1 MEILKKSNERIK
13 LYEDPIKQQWTMKR
27 PKKME
32 RHNLSVDTK
41 TSLSRS
47 RFCLN

>member
-13 LYEDPIKQQWTMKR
+13 LYEDPIKQQWIMKR

-32 RHNLSVDTK
+32 RLSCLWIQKLSCQEVD
-41 TSLSRS
+41 SV
-47 RFCLN
+47 